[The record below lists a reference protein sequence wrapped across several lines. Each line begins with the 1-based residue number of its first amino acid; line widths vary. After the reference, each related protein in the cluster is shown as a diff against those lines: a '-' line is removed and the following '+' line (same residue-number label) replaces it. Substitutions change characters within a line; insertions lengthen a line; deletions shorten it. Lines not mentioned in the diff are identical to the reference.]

1 MAGYLGWNSVSF
13 IRIGLAVALMLAFVS
28 SHGATPLK
36 CSTGTWMACAMQ
48 IENEVVKNRD
58 YYLKDPKAALALGAE
73 WDRVFQAAYL
83 RLAKQP
89 RSESDLAQVRQ
100 EIEDKLNPANY
111 VKDKALESLV
121 KKYLPRLAPVLEVLA
136 SAPVA
141 ALSVF
146 LTPSQIASDLDILL
160 TTNKEVQ
167 ARLWD
172 VLLPAMKP
180 DWRKNYLELLKSI
193 PPPGPVIGPRT

>member
-1 MAGYLGWNSVSF
+1 MVGYLGWKYGSF
-13 IRIGLAVALMLAFVS
+13 VRFGLAVALMLVFVS
-28 SHGATPLK
+28 SHSATPLK
-36 CSTGTWMACAMQ
+36 CSTGTWMTCAVQ
-48 IENEVVKNRD
+48 IEDEVVKNRD
-58 YYLKDPKAALALGAE
+58 HYLKDPKAALALGAE

-89 RSESDLAQVRQ
+89 RSESDLALVRQ
-100 EIEDKLNPANY
+100 EIEGKLNPANY
-111 VKDKALESLV
+111 VKDKALESLM

-141 ALSVF
+141 ALAVF
-146 LTPSQIASDLDILL
+146 LTPSQVASDLDILM
-160 TTNKEVQ
+160 TTNKAVQ

-180 DWRKNYLELLKSI
+180 DWRKNYLELLKTI
-193 PPPGPVIGPRT
+193 PPPGPVIRPRT